1 MSFAKCRPFCFDL
14 NVLRG
19 SHQFAILSWSCP
31 PPHVYW
37 QFSGTGT
44 RLQSL
49 ETTMPVRYKYLAV
62 SAASF
67 PSATC
72 ADIIEVSWYIAH
84 PRSSLTSAARA
95 LWAAS
100 TRNALGFLR
109 LVFPETN
116 VVTFHIRV
124 CTLAHWQNGRRFADD
139 TFKRISLNENVRIS
153 IKISLKFVPKG
164 PVNNNPA
171 LVQILAWCRSG
182 AKPLSEPMMVSL
194 LTHICVTRHQWGKHR
209 CPVLHI
215 WRHVCEK
222 ADIKHRDK

>member
-1 MSFAKCRPFCFDL
+1 MSSAKCRPFCFDL

-124 CTLAHWQNGRRFADD
+124 YTLAHWQNGRRFADD
-139 TFKRISLNENVRIS
+139 SFKRIFLNENAKIA
-153 IKISLKFVPKG
+153 IKISLEFVPKG
-164 PVNNNPA
+164 PINNNPE
-171 LVQILAWCRSG
+171 LVQIVAWRLSG
-182 AKPLSEPMMVSL
+182 DKPLSESMMVSL
-194 LTHICVTRHQWGKHR
+194 LTHICVIGLSELKHR
-209 CPVLHI
+209 CLVLHI
-215 WRHVCEK
+215 WRHVCTK
-222 ADIKHRDK
+222 TDIKHRDK